1 MLLNAKSFTS
11 IFFRF
16 MHIFTWKN
24 MTYAA
29 KLQLHRGRN
38 CYLLGAVWVE
48 LFGIWFYVAD
58 VGLLMCLI
66 HLAQYRSNQVWH
78 SEPLIG
84 SNVRT
89 CHLMCRAPRAILY
102 SCHLR
107 DEAIIFG
114 VLTRRMD
121 GKIYLCLTYR
131 RRHCRGNPGLCLGTH
146 RGTAANITFC
156 PWYLSG
162 DCFDFWS
169 ESAIIA

>member
-1 MLLNAKSFTS
+1 MLNP
-11 IFFRF
+11 
-16 MHIFTWKN
+16 
-24 MTYAA
+24 
-29 KLQLHRGRN
+29 LHRFSSDLCTFSPGKIWPTQLSSSCTVDEIVISWEQFGSR
-38 CYLLGAVWVE
+38 YLG
-48 LFGIWFYVAD
+48 FGFMFAD
-58 VGLLMCLI
+58 LGLLMCLI

-102 SCHLR
+102 SRHLR